1 MLVKSELFTISCPVV
16 PCKGRFVEETTC
28 KVGTFL
34 PQSWV
39 LEKQRSGST
48 FSRTLGFQDSETQ
61 LCFKFQT
68 LHTITVPILIS
79 RSTKAHGW
87 WPQVNNSCPMH
98 YWIKWFWIAKSGV
111 FWTLPLGSRV
121 NLCRVRFWAKIGCI
135 VWSFFQTPP
144 RVQGHSLQSAV
155 WDLFSQNCL
164 EFTPMPC

>member
-1 MLVKSELFTISCPVV
+1 MAKKLFFFAPAAGYTVYRNNYIIIKPRGQVWISAKSGFGEKMLVKSGLFTISCPVV
-16 PCKGRFVEETTC
+16 PCKVRFVEETTC

-111 FWTLPLGSRV
+111 F
-121 NLCRVRFWAKIGCI
+121 
-135 VWSFFQTPP
+135 
-144 RVQGHSLQSAV
+144 
-155 WDLFSQNCL
+155 
-164 EFTPMPC
+164 